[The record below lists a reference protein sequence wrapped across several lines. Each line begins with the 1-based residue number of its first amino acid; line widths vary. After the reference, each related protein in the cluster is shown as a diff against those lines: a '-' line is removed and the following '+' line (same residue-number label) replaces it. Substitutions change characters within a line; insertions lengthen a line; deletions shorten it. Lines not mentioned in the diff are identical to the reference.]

1 MTGAGFGGCAIAL
14 VHESKTADFSEKLL
28 AQYTR
33 QVGYAPG
40 IFAAEVSEGVGPLQM
55 AN

>member
-14 VHESKTADFSEKLL
+14 VHDNKIEDFSEKLL
-28 AQYTR
+28 DHYT
-33 QVGYAPG
+33 QKIGYAPG

-55 AN
+55 VN